1 MVMNLTNTIMLAAE
15 LKKLI
20 GDRCHTEIFSEDNI
34 TVNVAADSAGHSGCI
49 DILIVPKH
57 REFSGCCV
65 TIEVDYAIKQK
76 LVAEITTKLKDGDS
90 INVRDGGMSVHRV
103 YKIKVGDLDN
113 FSTSKIE
120 STAKKIVD
128 IMQSL

>member
-1 MVMNLTNTIMLAAE
+1 MVMNLSNTIILAVE

-20 GDRCHTEIFSEDNI
+20 GDRCHTEIFSEHNI
-34 TVNVAADSAGHSGCI
+34 TANIAADSAGHSGCI

-57 REFSGCCV
+57 SEFSGCYV
-65 TIEVDYAIKQK
+65 TIVVEYAIQQKQ
-76 LVAEITTKLKDGDS
+76 VAEITTKLKDGDS
-90 INVRDGGMSVHRV
+90 INIRDGGMSVHRE
-103 YKIKVGDLDN
+103 YKMKVGDLDN

-128 IMQSL
+128 TMQSL